1 MSAAEQ
7 GRDEIVIEAPIARVW
22 TLITDS
28 RELAQ
33 WGPPV
38 RGVTVLDAEPGREV
52 LGSRRRVEAEMQG
65 KRGAFVERRDLHVE
79 GRAIGYVIE
88 EETFGLFRFMTSPGF
103 ALELESGGPLRTRV
117 TFRFFHDPRGVLG
130 HVMNA
135 LVILRAQRVNRLA
148 ALASLKAYAER
159 GEEPSRPAAR

>member
-1 MSAAEQ
+1 MPAKQQ
-7 GRDEIVIEAPIARVW
+7 GRDEIVVEAPIARLW

-28 RELAQ
+28 RELAR

-38 RGVTVLDAEPGREV
+38 RGVTVLDAAPGHET

-65 KRGAFVERRDLHVE
+65 RRGAFVERRDLHIE

-88 EETFGLFRFMTSPGF
+88 EETFGLFRLMTAPGF
-103 ALELESGGPLRTRV
+103 ALELAAEGASRTRV
-117 TFRFFHDPRGVLG
+117 VFTFFHDPRGILG
-130 HVMNA
+130 HVMNV
-135 LVILRAQRVNRLA
+135 LVILRAQRTNRLA

-159 GEEPSRPAAR
+159 GEEPAR